1 MSYRVLVIP
10 EDFRKDQYVLEP
22 ILTKMFEFIGR
33 KAKVMVCTDPVLRG
47 VAQALEWKRLQEIIV
62 DYRAMVD
69 CFLLVVDRDGNK
81 TRRKALDGLEKQ
93 AAEELGPGK
102 FFLAENAWQEVE
114 VWLLAGHDLPA
125 EWSWKDVRAHEN
137 PKETYYLP
145 FAKSRGVANNPAEGR
160 GLLAR
165 EAASKYRRIRTLC
178 PELKDLERRLS
189 APP

>member
-22 ILTKMFEFIGR
+22 IFTKLFESIGR
-33 KAKVMVCTDPVLRG
+33 KAKVIVCRDPLLRG
-47 VAQALEWKRLQEIIV
+47 VDQATDWDRVQEIIV
-62 DYRAMVD
+62 RYRAMVE
-69 CFLLVVDRDGNK
+69 CFLLVVDRDGK
-81 TRRKALDGLEKQ
+81 ATRRKALDGLEKQ
-93 AAEELGPGK
+93 AAAELGPGK
-102 FFLAENAWQEVE
+102 RFLAKNAWQELE

-125 EWSWKDVRAHEN
+125 EWAWKDVRAHEN
-137 PKETYYLP
+137 PKEAYYLP
-145 FAKSRGVANNPAEGR
+145 FARNRSVASEPAEGR

>member
-22 ILTKMFEFIGR
+22 IVTKLFESVGR
-33 KAKVMVCTDPVLRG
+33 TAKVIICRDPLLGG
-47 VAQALEWKRLQEIIV
+47 VEQALKWKRLQEIIV
-62 DYRAMVD
+62 RYRAMVD

-81 TRRKALDGLEKQ
+81 TRRKALDGLEEQ
-93 AAEELGPGK
+93 AAAELVPGK
-102 FFLAENAWQEVE
+102 RFLAENAWQEVE
-114 VWLLAGHDLPA
+114 VWLLAGHDLPS
-125 EWSWKDVRAHEN
+125 EWAWKDVRAHEN

-145 FAKSRGVANNPAEGR
+145 FAKSRGVLDRPAEGR

-178 PELKDLERRLS
+178 PELKDLEKRLS
-189 APP
+189 TPP